1 MTRTPLRAAL
11 VVAALAAGLSACQ
24 APSSGPRTSP
34 ASPDSPAASPAA
46 TGAIYVT
53 GAKAGDDPCARVVS
67 AIGYLGLSLLPPGQ
81 EEAQHWDGD
90 VRGRFGYL
98 RGTLE
103 MYGPRLPAPAKDAVA
118 AVDGVA
124 RTLSRAGTAAS
135 RRPGLL
141 RRYRAASAAVL
152 AACGRS

>member
-1 MTRTPLRAAL
+1 MSRMTRTPLRAAL

-24 APSSGPRTSP
+24 APPPGPP
-34 ASPDSPAASPAA
+34 ASSASPAASPAA

-53 GAKAGDDPCARVVS
+53 GAEAGDDPCARVVS
-67 AIGYLGLSLLPPGQ
+67 AIGYLGLSLLPPGR

-103 MYGPRLPAPAKDAVA
+103 MYGPRLPASAADAVA

-124 RTLSRAGTAAS
+124 ETLSRAGTAAS

-141 RRYRAASAAVL
+141 RRYRAASDAVL

>member
-1 MTRTPLRAAL
+1 MARTPLRVAL

-24 APSSGPRTSP
+24 APSPGPRTPPASPTGSP
-34 ASPDSPAASPAA
+34 ASG
-46 TGAIYVT
+46 GAVYVT

-67 AIGYLGLSLLPPGQ
+67 AIGYVGLTLLPPGQ
-81 EEAQHWDGD
+81 EEAQHWDGG

-103 MYGPRLPAPAKDAVA
+103 MYGPRLPASAADAVA
-118 AVDGVA
+118 AIDAVA
-124 RTLSRAGTAAS
+124 QTLSLEATAAA
-135 RRPGLL
+135 RRPGLV